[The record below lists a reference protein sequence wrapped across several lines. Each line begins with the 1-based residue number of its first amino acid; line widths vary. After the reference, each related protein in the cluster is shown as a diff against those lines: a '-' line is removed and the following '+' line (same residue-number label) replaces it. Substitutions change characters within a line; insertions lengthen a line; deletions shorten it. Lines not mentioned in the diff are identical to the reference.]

1 MDKFTFLLKAL
12 NAGCANTK
20 AWVISAFSVVQE
32 APDAYK
38 ANPYAYR
45 IVQTPTGFFFVEPE
59 TKSLAP
65 IEGGVAG
72 HALFDFKERIDLKP
86 GDLGN
91 VKTAVNTTVGNVLV
105 NAILLVYPFG
115 DHYPFITGYVDI
127 GDIEDKIA
135 EEMENSITV
144 QQYIKFTEAAFYL
157 TNFTQIA
164 VWAATPKTI
173 VPPPGINEFRDRLL
187 QENKDKLDDPVVV
200 AGIDKQLV
208 DYYKEYIK
216 GDPGENFLMSK
227 KSIDNVARQLYLM
240 QGVDTKL
247 EEGTRV
253 TPITKSLAEGWDIT
267 KFPEMMDGSRA
278 GSYSRGAETML
289 GGEQVKWLLRTSSN
303 MRITQK
309 DCGSRLGYRMQV
321 TPTTIKQLV
330 GFSIVTQE
338 GYETITS
345 QSQAE
350 SYLGQYVARRTP
362 MYCKLSKTDYCE
374 ICCGMNL
381 SANPTALSMA
391 VSEYGSVFMTIM
403 MKKMHVS
410 DLSVQKA
417 VIKEIIF

>member
-1 MDKFTFLLKAL
+1 
-12 NAGCANTK
+12 
-20 AWVISAFSVVQE
+20 
-32 APDAYK
+32 
-38 ANPYAYR
+38 
-45 IVQTPTGFFFVEPE
+45 
-59 TKSLAP
+59 
-65 IEGGVAG
+65 
-72 HALFDFKERIDLKP
+72 
-86 GDLGN
+86 
-91 VKTAVNTTVGNVLV
+91 
-105 NAILLVYPFG
+105 
-115 DHYPFITGYVDI
+115 
-127 GDIEDKIA
+127 
-135 EEMENSITV
+135 
-144 QQYIKFTEAAFYL
+144 
-157 TNFTQIA
+157 
-164 VWAATPKTI
+164 
-173 VPPPGINEFRDRLL
+173 
-187 QENKDKLDDPVVV
+187 
-200 AGIDKQLV
+200 
-208 DYYKEYIK
+208 
-216 GDPGENFLMSK
+216 
-227 KSIDNVARQLYLM
+227 
-240 QGVDTKL
+240 
-247 EEGTRV
+247 
-253 TPITKSLAEGWDIT
+253 
-267 KFPEMMDGSRA
+267 MDGSRA

-350 SYLGQYVARRTP
+350 SYLGQYVTRRTP